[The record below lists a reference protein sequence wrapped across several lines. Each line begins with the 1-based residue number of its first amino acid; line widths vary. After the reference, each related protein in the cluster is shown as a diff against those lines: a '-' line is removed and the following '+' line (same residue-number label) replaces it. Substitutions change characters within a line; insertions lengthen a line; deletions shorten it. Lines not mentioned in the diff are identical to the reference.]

1 MNSLY
6 EKWDNK
12 SYWPYNDLN
21 DFLSELKK

>member
-1 MNSLY
+1 LY